1 MVAALGSIV
10 SCCHVVMWFTVF
22 CSTPSVSY
30 SATQQGELYA
40 TNFHRESLLSTA
52 GLRAPRWT
60 KPMME
65 RMQIP
70 AGWLE
75 QLKREPKAKPE
86 EEWLGHWELES
97 SENDKAEQAMKRE
110 GVPYLVRSGP
120 ALALAHRAPTTSVQ
134 SSPHAQVH
142 VLCDCRSAHLL
153 LLSPLA
159 QARKIALRF
168 KSERRFKSDEEHGGQ
183 LVGEIK
189 TVTGKWTEMSTT
201 HPTLSKAGG
210 FAAKSV
216 TSWEADGVLR
226 TVSTVTGP
234 MGGSS
239 KVTTTRHYLD
249 GDRLVSETITP
260 GGSYKAYF
268 RKRTQREEPVRS

>member
-110 GVPYLVRSGP
+110 GVPYL
-120 ALALAHRAPTTSVQ
+120 
-134 SSPHAQVH
+134 
-142 VLCDCRSAHLL
+142 
-153 LLSPLA
+153 
-159 QARKIALRF
+159 ARKIALRF

-268 RKRTQREEPVRS
+268 RKRPQSEEPVRS